1 MSDQRL
7 LSKSRFQLAKEC
19 PTKLFYTGKKEYPDQ
34 KSEDNFLQTLADGG
48 FQVGALA
55 KLYFP
60 EGVKND
66 IDELGYEKSVEQ
78 TDKLLEQKNVVIF
91 EAAIRFKNLFIR
103 VDILV
108 KKGNKVQLI
117 EVKAKSFSGDDET
130 DLLNKSGESVNG
142 DLRSYLEDVAFQK
155 YVISN
160 AHPEFNVTAYLML
173 ANKKAIASVDGLNQL
188 FKIRKEGDRKRVEV
202 DAEKLKKIS
211 LGEKILVQ
219 LNAEKAIEILYEEKD
234 ENGRDFIEQIKYFA
248 SQYESDKK
256 IVTPVSVHCKGC
268 EFRATN
274 EEEVTGKKNGFKECW
289 RNELKLSDDDFKKP
303 FVFEIWNYRAAKKRI
318 EEKRFFIEELNE
330 SDFKIEQKEKG
341 LSSGDRQWIQVEKSL
356 KNDSSPYIDFD
367 GLKTEM
373 KQWKFPL
380 HFIDFETT
388 AVAIPFFKG
397 MRPYEGVAFQYSHHT
412 VSENGTIE
420 HSGQYLNT
428 TIGAFPNFDFVRN
441 LKKELENDKG
451 SIFRYATH
459 ENTYLNMIYNQLDKS
474 DEYDK
479 NELREWIKTITQSTK
494 SAAEEW
500 EGERNMIDLCD
511 MVKKYFYHPLTKGS
525 NSIKK
530 ILPAILNE
538 SKHLQAKYSK
548 PVYGSGIK
556 SLNFKD
562 KIWIEME
569 SGSKSVK
576 DPYKLLP
583 PIFEDHNLNDE
594 INNFISQND
603 MEELADGGAAMT
615 AYNLIQFTDGFLS
628 VNEALQSA
636 LLKYCELDTL
646 AMVMIWEYWDH
657 LITNKKN

>member
-1 MSDQRL
+1 MKKIRL
-7 LSKSRFQLAKEC
+7 LTKSRFQLAKDC

-34 KSEDNFLQTLADGG
+34 KTEDSFLQTLAEGG

-55 KLYFP
+55 KQYFP

-66 IDELGYEKSVEQ
+66 IEELGYEKSVEK
-78 TDKLLEQKNVVIF
+78 TDNLLQQKNVVIF
-91 EAAIRFKNLFIR
+91 EAAVRFQNLFIR
-103 VDILV
+103 VDVLV
-108 KKGNKVQLI
+108 KKGNNVQLI

-130 DLLNKSGESVNG
+130 GLLNTKGDSVNS
-142 DLRSYLEDVAFQK
+142 DLRSYIEDVAFQK
-155 YVISN
+155 HVLSN
-160 AHPEFNVTAYLML
+160 AHPELNVTAYLML
-173 ANKKAIASVDGLNQL
+173 ANKKATATVDGLNQL
-188 FKIRKEGDRKRVEV
+188 FKIRKEGDRKKVEV
-202 DAEKLKKIS
+202 DTGKLMLNN

-219 LNAEKAIEILYEEKD
+219 LNAEKAIKILYCEKD
-234 ENGRDFIEQIKYFA
+234 DDGRDFIEQIKYFA
-248 SQYESDKK
+248 SQYEADKK
-256 IVTPVSVHCKGC
+256 IITPVGVHCKGC
-268 EFRATN
+268 EFRATK
-274 EEEVTGKKNGFKECW
+274 EEEASEKKNGFKECW
-289 RNELKLSDDDFKKP
+289 KKELKLTDDDFKKP

-318 EEKRFFIEELNE
+318 EEKRFFIEEMTE
-330 SDFKIEQKEKG
+330 SDFKIEPVEKG
-341 LSSGDRQWIQVEKSL
+341 LSSGERQWIQVEKSL
-356 KNDSSPYIDFD
+356 KQDSNPYIDFE

-397 MRPYEGVAFQYSHHT
+397 LRPYEGVAFQYSHHT

-420 HSGQYLNT
+420 HAGQYLNA

-441 LKKELENDKG
+441 LKKELENDEG

-474 DEYDK
+474 NENDK
-479 NELREWIKTITQSTK
+479 NELREWIKTITKSTK
-494 SAAEEW
+494 ASVEEW

-511 MVKKYFYHPLTKGS
+511 LVKKYFYHPLTKGS

-530 ILPAILNE
+530 VLPAILNE

-562 KIWIEME
+562 KIWIEIE

-628 VNEALQSA
+628 VNGALQSA

-646 AMVMIWEYWDH
+646 AMVMIWEYWNH
-657 LITNKKN
+657 LITNEKN